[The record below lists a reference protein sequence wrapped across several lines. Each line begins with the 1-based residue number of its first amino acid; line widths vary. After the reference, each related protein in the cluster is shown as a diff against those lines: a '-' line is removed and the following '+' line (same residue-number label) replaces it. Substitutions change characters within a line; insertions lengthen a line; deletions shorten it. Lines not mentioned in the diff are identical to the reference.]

1 MLYER
6 DRPVLVTGASTGLGR
21 AICEFLASNGHSVY
35 AGVRKKRD
43 FEELSKLSGVVPLQL
58 DVTNPE
64 EVEEAVRQ
72 VHEMKRGLCGLVN
85 CAGVAGLGPLLDTPV
100 EELDRVL
107 GVNLIGIHR
116 MIHAFGPLLVESRG
130 RIVNISSIGGFL
142 VDTWLGPYG
151 TSKHALEGYGEVL
164 REEMAT
170 HGVQVLTIEPGAY
183 RSRIGTNFIEFMG
196 SEIDTAWQNS
206 IFKDQMKQV
215 LGWWLNTPGALD
227 RTMFPEPT
235 PVAEAVSDALFSDHP
250 KPRYLVSDRETAIEV
265 IDKMLARVIEVN
277 DGYSSP
283 LASSELVTRLEKALA
298 THQVQHAA

>member
-1 MLYER
+1 
-6 DRPVLVTGASTGLGR
+6 LVTGASSGLGR
-21 AICEFLASNGHSVY
+21 AISEFLASNGHSVF
-35 AGVRKKRD
+35 AGVRKEKD
-43 FEELSKLSGVVPLQL
+43 SSELAKTPRITPLRL
-58 DVTNPE
+58 DVTDPGE
-64 EVEEAVRQ
+64 IERAVKLVQ
-72 VHEMKRGLCGLVN
+72 ESGRGLYGLVN

-100 EELDRVL
+100 EEFNRVL

-130 RIVNISSIGGFL
+130 RIVNMSSIGGFL

-170 HGVQVLTIEPGAY
+170 HGVQVITIEPAAY
-183 RSRIGTNFIEFMG
+183 RSRMGINFIEFMG

-250 KPRYLVSDRETAIEV
+250 KPRYLVSERETLIEV
-265 IDKMLARVIEVN
+265 IDKMLARVIQVN
-277 DGYSSP
+277 EGNP
-283 LASSELVTRLEKALA
+283 NGLTSSELMTRLQKALDSA
-298 THQVQHAA
+298 QGQRP